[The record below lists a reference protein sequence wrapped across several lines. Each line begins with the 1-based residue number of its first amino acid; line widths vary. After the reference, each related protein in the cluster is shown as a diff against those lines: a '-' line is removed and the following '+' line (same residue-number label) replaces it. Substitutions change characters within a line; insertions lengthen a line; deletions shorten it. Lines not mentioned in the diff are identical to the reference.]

1 LDLINQKIATK
12 NSEFGK
18 NCHLILNLINQI
30 FPQLKLNYFSI
41 LGHSFI
47 LNICRKLRLGP
58 EAQTGLAHLAHK
70 VISGNLKTENQK
82 KNNKHLKRIA
92 RPMAQGPHQP

>member
-1 LDLINQKIATK
+1 LDLINQKIDTK

-18 NCHLILNLINQI
+18 NRHLILNLINQI

-47 LNICRKLRLGP
+47 LNICRKLWLGP

-70 VISGNLKTENQK
+70 VISGNLKTENRK
-82 KNNKHLKRIA
+82 KNNEHLKRIA